1 MSRFHLGALTP
12 RIASLYHDGG
22 LKVPM
27 PPDPSK
33 QPVSVREDSRGFFH
47 AAARE
52 LFLRW
57 VLILLCGFI
66 SLAASAR
73 AQNPGE
79 LKPQGYVNDF
89 ANVLSQSGR
98 DQLTALC
105 TEIDQKAQ
113 AQIAIVTIKS
123 LGGQPIEDYSID
135 LATRWGIG
143 PKQKDR
149 GVLIL
154 LAVDD
159 RQYRIEVG
167 YGLEGIL
174 PDGKVGGFGREAVPY
189 LRDNNYDAAVLLMTR
204 RVADVI
210 AADRGITLAGSSPP
224 SPSQPESNAPIS
236 TLGQTLAVFGTI
248 FVVFLVM
255 RLLAGGPGSRS
266 GRGGGWWI
274 GPMIGGGMG
283 GGWGGSGGF
292 GGGGFGGGGGGF
304 GGFGG
309 GGFGGGGASG
319 SW

>member
-1 MSRFHLGALTP
+1 MPRIHASALTL

-22 LKVPM
+22 PKVPM
-27 PPDPSK
+27 PLDPSELPISLRK
-33 QPVSVREDSRGFFH
+33 DSCGFFH

-52 LFLRW
+52 SFLRW
-57 VLILLCGFI
+57 VLILVCGFA
-66 SLAASAR
+66 SLAGSAR
-73 AQNPGE
+73 AQNPDQ

-89 ANVLSQSGR
+89 ANVLSQSAL

-105 TEIDQKAQ
+105 TELDQKAQ

-159 RQYRIEVG
+159 HQYRVEVG
-167 YGLEGIL
+167 YGLEDIL

-189 LRDNNYDAAVLLMTR
+189 LRDNDYDAALLLITR

-210 AADRGITLAGSSPP
+210 AADRGITLSGSPPSSPP
-224 SPSQPESNAPIS
+224 QAENGAPIS
-236 TLGQTLAVFGTI
+236 ALGQILAVFGTI
-248 FVVFLVM
+248 FVIFLVL
-255 RLLAGGPGSRS
+255 RLLAGGPGQR
-266 GRGGGWWI
+266 GRRGGGWWI

-283 GGWGGSGGF
+283 GGGF
-292 GGGGFGGGGGGF
+292 GGGGFGGGGGGGL

-319 SW
+319 GW

>member
-1 MSRFHLGALTP
+1 MPRFHPGALTL

-22 LKVPM
+22 PKAPM
-27 PPDPSK
+27 PFDSSELPIF
-33 QPVSVREDSRGFFH
+33 VRKDSRGFFH
-47 AAARE
+47 AGAGE
-52 LFLRW
+52 SFLRW
-57 VLILLCGFI
+57 VLILLCAFV

-89 ANVLSQSGR
+89 AGVLSQSAH

-105 TEIDQKAQ
+105 TEVDQKAQ

-159 RQYRIEVG
+159 HQYRVEVG
-167 YGLEGIL
+167 YGLEDIL

-189 LRDNNYDAAVLLMTR
+189 LRDNDYDAALLLITR

-210 AADRGITLAGSSPP
+210 AADRGVTLSGSPP
-224 SPSQPESNAPIS
+224 PSAPQPENGAPIS
-236 TLGQTLAVFGTI
+236 MLGPNLVVFGTI
-248 FVVFLVM
+248 IFVILVL
-255 RLLAGGPGSRS
+255 RLLAGALVRGNR
-266 GRGGGWWI
+266 RGGGWWM

-283 GGWGGSGGF
+283 GGGF
-292 GGGGFGGGGGGF
+292 GGGFGGGGGGGF

-319 SW
+319 GW

>member
-1 MSRFHLGALTP
+1 M
-12 RIASLYHDGG
+12 ASLYHDDDP
-22 LKVPM
+22 KAPM
-27 PPDPSK
+27 PFNVFS
-33 QPVSVREDSRGFFH
+33 QPISVRKDSRGLLRL
-47 AAARE
+47 AGPG

-57 VLILLCGFI
+57 ALILLCGFV
-66 SLAASAR
+66 LLPGSAP
-73 AQNPGE
+73 AQNPGQ

-89 ANVLSQSGR
+89 AGVLSQSAR

-105 TEIDQKAQ
+105 TEVDQKAQ

-159 RQYRIEVG
+159 HQYRFEVG

-174 PDGKVGGFGREAVPY
+174 PDGEVGGFGREAVPY
-189 LRDNNYDAAVLLMTR
+189 LRDNNYDATLLLMTR

-210 AADRGITLAGSSPP
+210 AADRGVTLSGSSPP
-224 SPSQPESNAPIS
+224 PPQGSEGGE
-236 TLGQTLAVFGTI
+236 TGWTVGQILPFLFLI
-248 FVVFLVM
+248 FIIYSIVRSV
-255 RLLAGGPGSRS
+255 RSRSGSRR
-266 GRGGGWWI
+266 GRGGGWWM

-283 GGWGGSGGF
+283 GGGW
-292 GGGGFGGGGGGF
+292 GGGGFGGGGGGGF

-319 SW
+319 GW